1 MALQF
6 TIPNGIPPKSAQT
19 LVSGF
24 GLPLVQ
30 RALIGNIAAQ
40 PQDEHEDS
48 RFGTPVYDWIFIEKP
63 VFDEYTYNEF
73 TKNYD
78 KTAIVKPDNKTLNG
92 QTGFYCEGVI
102 IEANRSRNI
111 VTTQVSGYNDGSI
124 VEYINNGD
132 WNITI
137 RGFLNTNFADV
148 YPRADVQTLLSYCSA
163 PVPLKI
169 TSKFINE
176 VLGFDYIIPTTPNVF
191 QQQGLRNVQ
200 FFEINCISNIPYT
213 ITNNATTN
221 Q

>member
-19 LVSGF
+19 LASGF

-30 RALIGNIAAQ
+30 RALIGNIATQ
-40 PQDEHEDS
+40 PQDEHNDS
-48 RFGTPVYDWIFIEKP
+48 RFGTPVYDWIFIQRPEYN
-63 VFDEYTYNEF
+63 EYTFNEL
-73 TKNYD
+73 TKTYD
-78 KTAIVKPDNKTLNG
+78 KTPVIPPNNKTLNG
-92 QTGFYCEGVI
+92 ELGFYCEGVI
-102 IEANRSRNI
+102 IEANRQRNI

-132 WNITI
+132 WSITI
-137 RGFLNTNFADV
+137 RGFINSKFADV

-169 TSKFINE
+169 TSKFIND
-176 VLGFDYIIPTTPNVF
+176 VLGVSYIIPTTPNVF

-200 FFEINCISNIPYT
+200 FFEISCISNIPYT
-213 ITNNATTN
+213 ITQNA
-221 Q
+221 